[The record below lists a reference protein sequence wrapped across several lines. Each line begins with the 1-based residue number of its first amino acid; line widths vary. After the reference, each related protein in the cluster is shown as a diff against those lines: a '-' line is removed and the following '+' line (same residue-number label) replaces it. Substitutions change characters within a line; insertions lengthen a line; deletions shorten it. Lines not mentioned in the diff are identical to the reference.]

1 MLKKPLF
8 SGLISG
14 VFLGVILSLAGFLIG
29 VRSLGFPEIEIPFL
43 FLGSLVI
50 ALIVSFVYHFTLK
63 FLPGKN
69 NIIKAILIWI
79 IVWILV
85 DLIPGIFMNTMPL
98 MGMGIHLIANTTTGF
113 ILGYFYE
120 NKKWS

>member
-50 ALIVSFVYHFTLK
+50 ALIVGFVYHFTLK

>member
-50 ALIVSFVYHFTLK
+50 ALIVGFVYHFTLK
-63 FLPGKN
+63 FLPSKN